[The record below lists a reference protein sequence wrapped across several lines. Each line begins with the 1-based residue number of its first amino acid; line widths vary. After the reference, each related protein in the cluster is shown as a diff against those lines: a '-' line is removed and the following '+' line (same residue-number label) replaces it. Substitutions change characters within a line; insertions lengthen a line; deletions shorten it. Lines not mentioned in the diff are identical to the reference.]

1 MFYEQDWLC
10 KQIQMLVRF
19 VAKVVFGKDTSEATR
34 LVEESTEGTNILYR
48 DIKELLLKGE
58 ICQAEN
64 LLFDNLDVN
73 NKSNL
78 AVAVEFYSMLN
89 ELSDEE
95 LEKHF
100 FSRSEIRD
108 GLKNVMQIY
117 GLSFGNEFLEI

>member
-10 KQIQMLVRF
+10 KQIDMLVRF
-19 VAKVVFGKDTSEATR
+19 VAKVVFGKDTSESTR
-34 LVEESTEGTNILYR
+34 LVEESTEGTDLLYR
-48 DIKELLLKGE
+48 DIKELLIKGE

-78 AVAVEFYSMLN
+78 ALAIDFYRRLN
-89 ELSDEE
+89 ELTNEE

-100 FSRSEIRD
+100 FSRMEIRD
-108 GLKNVMQIY
+108 GLKTVMGMY
-117 GLSFGNEFLEI
+117 GLTFGDEFLNI

>member
-10 KQIQMLVRF
+10 KQIEMLVRF
-19 VAKVVFGKDTSEATR
+19 VAKVVFGKDTSEGTR
-34 LVEESTEGTNILYR
+34 LIQESTEGTNLLYR

-64 LLFDNLDVN
+64 LLFENLDVN
-73 NKSNL
+73 NKNNL
-78 AVAVEFYSMLN
+78 AVAVEFYSKLN

-100 FSRSEIRD
+100 FSRSEIQE
-108 GLKNVMQIY
+108 GLKNVMQMY
-117 GLSFGNEFLEI
+117 GLSFGNEFLEM

>member
-10 KQIQMLVRF
+10 KQIDMLVRF
-19 VAKVVFGKDTSEATR
+19 VAKVVFGKDTGESTR
-34 LVEESTEGTNILYR
+34 LVEESTEGTDLLYR

-78 AVAVEFYSMLN
+78 ALAVDFYRRLN
-89 ELSDEE
+89 ELTDEE
-95 LEKHF
+95 LENHF
-100 FSRSEIRD
+100 FSRMEIRD
-108 GLKNVMQIY
+108 GLKTVMGMY
-117 GLSFGNEFLEI
+117 GLTFGDEFLNI